1 MARQVQ
7 TVVTLIDDMNG
18 ATFLPT
24 EGTMFDLVI
33 SQKVGDET
41 TVNRYTLDLNAENSA
56 AFLKTLSRF
65 LVKAHEVA
73 PRAAKSASNGDPE
86 APHIRAHAKAIGVE
100 VASQGRIGAAVK
112 QAWID
117 AGSPHYNE
125 DGSPVAA

>member
-7 TVVTLIDDMNG
+7 TVVTLLDDMNG
-18 ATFLPT
+18 TPFLPT

-33 SQKVGDET
+33 SRKVGDET
-41 TVNRYTLDLNAENSA
+41 TVQRFTLDLAAENAA
-56 AFLKTLSRF
+56 AFE
-65 LVKAHEVA
+65 KAISKFVAKGHEVA

-86 APHIRAHAKAIGVE
+86 ASHIRAHARANGVE

-112 QAWID
+112 QAWLD

-125 DGSPVAA
+125 DGSAVAA